1 MNGIIRPDK
10 AVRENEYP
18 PAKVFALIWG

>member
-1 MNGIIRPDK
+1 MNSIIKPDK
-10 AVRENEYP
+10 AVRENDYS